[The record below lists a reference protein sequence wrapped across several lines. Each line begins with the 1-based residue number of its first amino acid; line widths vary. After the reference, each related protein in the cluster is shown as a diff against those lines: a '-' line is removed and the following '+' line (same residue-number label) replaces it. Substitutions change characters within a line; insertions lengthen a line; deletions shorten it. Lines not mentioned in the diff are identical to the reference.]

1 MEFTKE
7 DLELENGLKKEW
19 LITNGTGGFA
29 SSTIIGANTRK
40 YHGLLIA
47 PLTPP
52 AQRYLILSK
61 VDESIQIENN
71 KYDLYTNIGENYISQ
86 GYKYQEKFEKNNFP
100 TYTYKVAGIEITKTI
115 CLERGKQIVGIY
127 YKIKNTDKLS
137 KLTLAPIVNFR
148 DFHSMNTDHFFYV
161 KQHIKGTKVKL
172 IIDGKSKF
180 PVYMNLS
187 EGKYIEHI
195 NDTFNDMFYIE
206 EQKRGFY
213 PKENHSVTGVYEIEI
228 KPNEEKE
235 ITFVCGLE
243 ENIEE
248 INLKEIMAKEDKR
261 IENIIEN
268 VELQKQEH
276 DTISGLDTI
285 ESEKEKNLQLEKE
298 RKKLVRELIKASDQ
312 FIVYR
317 PTFKLHTIIAGYPWF
332 LDWGRDSLISFEG
345 LLLKTKRYEIA
356 KEVLLTM
363 VRDIKYGLVPNG
375 YSGFDNRPL
384 YNSVDAS
391 LLLFEQVQK
400 YINYTGDYEFIK
412 ENIYKKLE
420 KIIENYIKGID
431 VDNNNIYLDTD
442 YLISSGTENTQ
453 NTWMDAKTNGIAAT
467 PRNGKAVEINSLWY
481 NSLMIMIELTERL
494 ENSLNDNNAKDKIK
508 RYKDLAKK
516 CKKSFNEKFYN
527 SKRKCLYD
535 VLGDNK
541 IRPNQLFALSLTYP
555 VIEPNSEEAYN
566 IISVVE
572 KKLLNNYGL
581 KSLAK
586 GENNY
591 IEIYEGDSF
600 KRDMSYHQ
608 GITWTW
614 LFGLYYDTLRNMI
627 KSEKRK
633 TYKAKLEIK
642 LEEFVAKII
651 KNFES
656 EVNQRGCI
664 GSISEIYDSVKP
676 FEPKGAIAQ
685 AWSVAEIL
693 RISL

>member
-195 NDTFNDMFYIE
+195 NDAFKDMFYIE

-285 ESEKEKNLQLEKE
+285 ESKKEKNLQLEKE

-412 ENIYKKLE
+412 ENIYNKLE

-481 NSLMIMIELTERL
+481 NSLMIMVELTERL

-572 KKLLNNYGL
+572 KKILNNYGL